1 MATNRVRTLNFLPE
15 IFQTPTNAE
24 FLGATLDQLVNP
36 PNTIKIQGYVGSKF
50 GYGVNAKDY
59 YVIEPTKVRTD
70 YQLDPGVIFTKTNS
84 PVAQDFITYPGIV
97 DALNLQGGVTNN
109 NSRLF
114 TSQFYS
120 WDSFTELDKII
131 NFNEYY
137 WLPTGAP
144 AVTVASATVFAT
156 NDFVV
161 TDLTNGYSI
170 RSLGSESGTINPTLT
185 LLRGG
190 TYRFLV
196 NQPSQF
202 WIQGEPGV
210 TGYSLTQPNLPVR
223 DVYGVSN
230 NGATQGVVTFTVPS
244 KNAQDEYNFPG
255 NNVVDV
261 VSTTPFS
268 EINSQ
273 RLADVGNIDGITAL
287 EGLRVMFY
295 ETGVPNEI
303 GYVQAFFCETN
314 YDTTNDLIVPPLTL
328 TIASTTTSYLQLASG
343 DTSVLTEGQTV
354 TFDNPVFGSVV
365 GVNIYYVNNIL
376 SSTTF
381 TIASE
386 LNGPDLVLTVGSGAM
401 TMNANQGLYEEGFYT
416 NVAENFYRIEYVGDP
431 SDPVLRLI
439 PDGLIPTE
447 QRITAAF
454 GTQWVSRNFYRN
466 TLGVIA
472 LIPYISA
479 PLDTLYYQDGTTASK
494 VGVIRIIESNLTNT
508 INVEE
513 DILGKTNYT
522 STNGIVFTNGL
533 KVEFDGDVI
542 PSSYLS
548 GQYYVEGV
556 GTAIELVPVDSLV
569 CPEDFTLSSYNPYD
583 ILPYDIGNYDSDL
596 FVPVDPDYITVARNA
611 ISRNAWARSNR
622 WFHID
627 VINNTA
633 SYNNNPNIVTT
644 YATAANKAKRP
655 IIEFYPNLK
664 LFDS

>member
-36 PNTIKIQGYVGSKF
+36 PNTTKIQGYVGSKF

-59 YVIEPTKVRTD
+59 YVTEPTKVRTD
-70 YQLDPGVIFTKTNS
+70 YQLDPGVVFTKKNS
-84 PVAQDFITYPGIV
+84 PIAQDFITYPGIV

-120 WDSFTELDKII
+120 WDSFTNLDKII

-144 AVTVASATVFAT
+144 AVTVSSATVFAT
-156 NDFVV
+156 NDYVV

-255 NNVVDV
+255 NNIVDI

-287 EGLRVMFY
+287 DGLRVMFY
-295 ETGVPNEI
+295 NTGVPNEI
-303 GYVQAFFCETN
+303 GYVQSFFGETN
-314 YDTTNDLIVPPLTL
+314 YDTNNDLIVPPLTL
-328 TIASTTTSYLQLASG
+328 TIGSTTTSYLQLASG
-343 DTSVLTEGQTV
+343 DTSVLTE
-354 TFDNPVFGSVV
+354 
-365 GVNIYYVNNIL
+365 
-376 SSTTF
+376 
-381 TIASE
+381 
-386 LNGPDLVLTVGSGAM
+386 
-401 TMNANQGLYEEGFYT
+401 
-416 NVAENFYRIEYVGDP
+416 
-431 SDPVLRLI
+431 
-439 PDGLIPTE
+439 
-447 QRITAAF
+447 
-454 GTQWVSRNFYRN
+454 
-466 TLGVIA
+466 
-472 LIPYISA
+472 
-479 PLDTLYYQDGTTASK
+479 
-494 VGVIRIIESNLTNT
+494 
-508 INVEE
+508 
-513 DILGKTNYT
+513 
-522 STNGIVFTNGL
+522 
-533 KVEFDGDVI
+533 
-542 PSSYLS
+542 
-548 GQYYVEGV
+548 
-556 GTAIELVPVDSLV
+556 
-569 CPEDFTLSSYNPYD
+569 
-583 ILPYDIGNYDSDL
+583 
-596 FVPVDPDYITVARNA
+596 
-611 ISRNAWARSNR
+611 
-622 WFHID
+622 
-627 VINNTA
+627 
-633 SYNNNPNIVTT
+633 
-644 YATAANKAKRP
+644 
-655 IIEFYPNLK
+655 
-664 LFDS
+664 